1 MKTPLKAEPPQ
12 KVSFFLPPL
21 RHYEVPSAPSWD
33 GCGAFAVSV
42 TGDQCQ
48 LMCKH
53 CGGSIL
59 KNMTPVRTPEALKKA
74 AEGIVRKGGKS
85 ILVSGGS
92 AEDGT
97 VPLLPFMPVLKEIRA
112 VWGLKILVH
121 TGLVQENLADALAD
135 SPIDGALLDIIGDN
149 DTISQ
154 VCHLPASVENFEK
167 SLRLLTERSIPTAP
181 HVIMGL
187 HFGRIRGEYQA
198 LEMIRSFPIKT
209 LVLVG
214 FRPIPNTAFSS
225 IKPLD
230 PEAMGELFV
239 FARKRFP
246 EIPVVVGCERP
257 IGRHRRQVDRL
268 ALEAG
273 LDGIAFPSEEGI
285 QWAKNKGLRV
295 NFFGDC
301 CALID

>member
-1 MKTPLKAEPPQ
+1 MKPRLESETPQ

-33 GCGAFAVSV
+33 GCGGFAVSV
-42 TGDQCQ
+42 TGDHCH
-48 LMCKH
+48 LMCNH

-59 KNMTPVRTPEALKKA
+59 KNMIPARTPEALKTA
-74 AEGIVRKGGKS
+74 AERIVRKGGKS

-92 AEDGT
+92 AKDGT
-97 VPLLPFMPVLKEIRA
+97 VPLVPFIPVLKEIRA

-121 TGLVQENLADALAD
+121 TGLVHEDLADALAQGT
-135 SPIDGALLDIIGDN
+135 IDCALLDVIGDN

-154 VCHLPASVENFEK
+154 VCHLQASVKHFEK
-167 SLRLLTERSIPTAP
+167 SLRFLTERSIPTAP

-187 HFGRIRGEYQA
+187 HFGGIRGEYQA

-225 IKPLD
+225 IKPLS
-230 PEAMGELFV
+230 PEAMGEFFV
-239 FARKRFP
+239 FARKGFP
-246 EIPVVVGCERP
+246 STPVVLGCERP
-257 IGRHRRQVDRL
+257 LGRHRRQVDRL

-285 QWAKNKGLRV
+285 QWAQTKGFRV
-295 NFFGDC
+295 NFFRDC